1 MHTNSWSK
9 KLYTLLPA
17 VRYFLT
23 AAGILAALAKQPI
36 SAGLFK
42 APNPHPP
49 SP

>member
-42 APNPHPP
+42 ALNPHPP